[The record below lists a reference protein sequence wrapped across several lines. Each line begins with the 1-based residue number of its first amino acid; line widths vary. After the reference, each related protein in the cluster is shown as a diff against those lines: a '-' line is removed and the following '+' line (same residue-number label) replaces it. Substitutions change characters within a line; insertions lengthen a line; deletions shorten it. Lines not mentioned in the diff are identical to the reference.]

1 MNNIIVVVLIT
12 FSTLSFAQRDSIVR
26 VGACATPLGHPR
38 DVVTASVYAHVAD
51 GDGLATIDCSV
62 PSNPSVTAYNSTI
75 FMEAE
80 GVNVTDTLAFI
91 NAGGGG
97 SFTIAIVKPPDTIT
111 RIGYRSC
118 VMSIPPLPWGV
129 GVRDT
134 VGFMAGGDLGL
145 WIFNISDLTNP
156 TFIDTFNTPGHLL
169 DFFIKDTLL
178 YAADRDSLLIFNI
191 VDPANVHIIGTMS
204 VPEDVY
210 DVFVDSIYAYLACRS
225 TFGTNGKMKIVNVS
239 NPTNPEFLGEGL
251 FDGDG
256 HGIFVANGY
265 VYVAAE
271 DFWFINEN
279 KGKTRADVEGG
290 ARIFNPIPPNNPT
303 FLCGY
308 DTPGNPRE
316 LYVQNDLIFVA
327 DYDSLQILRHI
338 PNAINEETTIDM
350 FDIEQSLEIF
360 PVPCDKI
367 VNIVFTLSCTQEIK
381 IEIFDLLGRR
391 VKSLYGGKLQ
401 SGKYTFYWRGI
412 DECRQEVPTGTYF
425 VKITSGCNLYSKK
438 ILFVKE

>member
-1 MNNIIVVVLIT
+1 MNKKILLVLISVII
-12 FSTLSFAQRDSIVR
+12 FPFAQQRDSIVR

-51 GDGLATIDCSV
+51 GDALATIDCSV
-62 PSNPSVTAYNSTI
+62 PSNPTVTAYNSSI
-75 FMEAE
+75 WMEAE

-134 VGFMAGGDLGL
+134 IGFMAGGDLGL
-145 WIFNISDLTNP
+145 WIFNISDLINP
-156 TFIDTFNTPGHLL
+156 TLIDTFNTPGHLL

-191 VDPANVHIIGTMS
+191 ADPANVHIIGTIS

-225 TFGTNGKMKIVNVS
+225 TFGTNGRMKIVNVS
-239 NPTNPEFLGEGL
+239 NPTNPELLGEEL
-251 FDGDG
+251 FNGDG
-256 HGIFVANGY
+256 RAIFVANDY

-271 DFWFINEN
+271 DWWFSKKKRN
-279 KGKTRADVEGG
+279 GRADVEGG
-290 ARIFNPIPPNNPT
+290 VRIFKPEDPYNPT
-303 FLCGY
+303 FMCGY
-308 DTPGNPRE
+308 DTPGNPHE
-316 LYVQNDLIFVA
+316 LHVQSDLIFVA

-338 PNAINEETTIDM
+338 PSAINEEIAIDI
-350 FDIEQSLEIF
+350 FDIESSL
-360 PVPCDKI
+360 KI
-367 VNIVFTLSCTQEIK
+367 YPIPFSKVVNIAFTLPFRQQVL
-381 IEIFDLLGRR
+381 IEVFDLQGRN
-391 VKSLYGGKLQ
+391 VKAIYKRGLQ
-401 SGKYTFYWRGI
+401 PGRYVFYWHGT
-412 DECRQEVPTGTYF
+412 DNNGQKVPAGVYF
-425 VKITSGCNLYSKK
+425 IKFTAGDNSFSKK
-438 ILFVKE
+438 VLFVKE